1 MEYLTLQSTSLVAGV
16 GCTMRSGRGSRL
28 DYTRPLFSLCRA
40 TGIVPL
46 AGPPRCS
53 SPAVGGRRYV

>member
-40 TGIVPL
+40 TGNVPL
-46 AGPPRCS
+46 AGVSHRS
-53 SPAVGGRRYV
+53 SPAIGGR